1 MRMILLGPPG
11 VGKGTQA
18 GFLARRYGI
27 PHIST
32 GDMLRA
38 AVRAG
43 SQLGLKAKR
52 HMDAGGLVPDAV
64 IIEMMV
70 QRVRETDCNA
80 GFLLDGYPRTV
91 AQAQA
96 MTVAG
101 IETDI
106 VVEFWLAP
114 EELLR
119 RSSGR
124 LVHPASGRT
133 YHAAFNAPKV
143 PGKDDVTGEDLVQR
157 ADDRADAAERRLEVH
172 NQHAPALIEYYRGRI
187 AKGESAARRYVRI
200 SAVGPVEAV
209 RDRLFETLDAAR
221 AVTLN

>member
-1 MRMILLGPPG
+1 MRIILLGPPG

-18 GFLARRYGI
+18 GFIAERYGI

-43 SQLGLKAKR
+43 DRLGLEAKR
-52 HMDAGGLVPDAV
+52 HMDAGGLVPDRV
-64 IIEMMV
+64 IIELV
-70 QRVRETDCNA
+70 ARRIREADCGA

-96 MTVAG
+96 IAAAG
-101 IETDI
+101 IELDI
-106 VVEFWLAP
+106 VVEFCLAP

-119 RSSGR
+119 RSGGR

-133 YHAAFNAPKV
+133 YHAVFNPPKV
-143 PGKDDVTGEDLVQR
+143 PGKDDITGEDLIQR
-157 ADDRADAAERRLEVH
+157 ADDRPDAAARRLEVH
-172 NQHAPALIEYYRGRI
+172 NQHAAALVEHYTARI
-187 AKGESAARRYVRI
+187 AGGEAGAPRYVRI
-200 SAVGPVEAV
+200 FAEGPVEAV
-209 RDRLFETLDAAR
+209 RARLFETLGAHRGVA
-221 AVTLN
+221 LS

>member
-1 MRMILLGPPG
+1 MRITLLGPPG

-18 GFLARRYGI
+18 DFIAQRYDI
-27 PHIST
+27 PHVST

-43 SQLGLKAKR
+43 SRLGLEAKR
-52 HMDAGGLVPDAV
+52 FMDTGGLVPDGV
-64 IIEMMV
+64 IIELV
-70 QRVRETDCNA
+70 AQRTRKPDCHR

-91 AQAQA
+91 VQARSMIA
-96 MTVAG
+96 AG
-101 IETDI
+101 IGIDI

-133 YHAAFNAPKV
+133 YHAVFSPPKV
-143 PGKDDVTGEDLVQR
+143 PGRDDVTGEDLVQR
-157 ADDRADAAERRLEVH
+157 ADDRADAAARRLEIYS
-172 NQHAPALIEYYRGRI
+172 QHASALVEHYTGRI
-187 AKGESAARRYVRI
+187 ARGESGAPRYVRL
-200 SAVGPVEAV
+200 SAEGPIEAV
-209 RDRLFETLDAAR
+209 RNRLFEALDAHRVA
-221 AVTLN
+221 LS

>member
-18 GFLARRYGI
+18 IFLARRYGI
-27 PHIST
+27 PHLST

-43 SQLGLKAKR
+43 TRLGLKAKQ
-52 HMDAGGLVPDAV
+52 HMDAGGLVPDAIV
-64 IIEMMV
+64 IEMMV
-70 QRVRETDCNA
+70 QRMREADCDT

-96 MTVAG
+96 MTAAG
-101 IETDI
+101 IEIDI
-106 VVEFWLAP
+106 AVEFWLTP
-114 EELLR
+114 DELLR
-119 RSSGR
+119 RTSGR

-133 YHAAFNAPKV
+133 YHAVFNAPKV

-157 ADDRADAAERRLEVH
+157 ADDRAEAAGRRLEIH
-172 NQHAPALIEYYRGRI
+172 DQHAPALIEYYRGRI
-187 AKGESAARRYVRI
+187 AAGESAALRYVRI
-200 SAVGPVEAV
+200 SAAGPVEAV
-209 RDRLFETLDAAR
+209 RDRLFETLDTAR
-221 AVTLN
+221 AVESN